1 MAITATTIGVDATL
15 EQLRQ
20 EYNKLQSD
28 VETLQASP
36 TYGTSLIFEG
46 DTVDAYETTVTV
58 ADPTADRTILFPNNS
73 GTLLVTSD
81 AIQSTTSTI
90 TANNSTNE
98 TVYPIFVD
106 GATGEQGLE
115 SDTGLT
121 YNPSTGLITTTA
133 LTATTIMQLMGQH
146 LVVLQQSGVT
156 YTLLMGV

>member
-81 AIQSTTSTI
+81 AIQSTT
-90 TANNSTNE
+90 
-98 TVYPIFVD
+98 
-106 GATGEQGLE
+106 E
-115 SDTGLT
+115 SSAAWYG
-121 YNPSTGLITTTA
+121 
-133 LTATTIMQLMGQH
+133 
-146 LVVLQQSGVT
+146 
-156 YTLLMGV
+156 